1 MSLTI
6 SGVAVSV
13 LGSLL
18 VSFGFSES
26 CSSEIVTLLPVLA
39 GGVMSYIGRVRMGDV
54 TALGFKK

>member
-18 VSFGFSES
+18 VSFGFSET

>member
-18 VSFGFSES
+18 VSFGFSET

-54 TALGFKK
+54 TPLGFKK